1 MHEKKIVKPMP
12 AELVVGVFPFLLSCA
27 LFLYWSSI
35 SPTAPDPA
43 TGHICSLNNHG
54 NIFYVTNLQ
63 TVVFHTLFGVGCS
76 LIACGVV
83 RRLWLGRRRR

>member
-1 MHEKKIVKPMP
+1 MAEKKVKRIVPT
-12 AELVVGVFPFLLSCA
+12 ELVVGAFAFLLSLA

-54 NIFYVTNLQ
+54 HIFYVTTTE
-63 TVVFHTLFGVGCS
+63 TVVYHTLLIGGWS
-76 LIACGVV
+76 LIACGIVH
-83 RRLWLGRRRR
+83 RLWLEHRMR